1 MAKLTRKS
9 YQRKAMVVGATAFA
23 GIALV
28 ATGFAAWVISSSAS
42 KILNGKVNI
51 GKVDDKSI
59 TLNASVSSEKKNFS
73 FEPLENDVS
82 GRVRWDKTNSEN
94 LKITVSG
101 DFSPAFYVNRFSIM
115 LRIGTES
122 EITEAGTGKTKWETN
137 FENAANTKKFITLPT
152 EVWCQEKTFVIDDL
166 PNKASATDTKEF
178 TLDIAFGWGDTFGK
192 VNPSTY
198 YDDVLAGQKVSDD
211 DLKRT
216 MQDFYDTM
224 TAGIV
229 GDEEIPF
236 RVIVKADTTGA
247 KA

>member
-42 KILNGKVNI
+42 QILDGKVNI

-82 GRVRWDKTNSEN
+82 GRVRWDKKNSEN

-101 DFSPAFYVNRFSIM
+101 DFSPASYVNRFSVM
-115 LRIGTES
+115 LRIGSES
-122 EITEAGTGKTKWETN
+122 EITAAGSSKTKWETN

-152 EVWCQEKTFVIDDL
+152 DVWCTEKTFVIDDL
-166 PNKASATDTKEF
+166 PNKESATDTKEF
-178 TLDIAFGWGDTFGK
+178 TLDIAFGWGDKFGK

-198 YDDVLAGQKVSDD
+198 YDDVPAGQKVSDA
-211 DLKRT
+211 DLKAT
-216 MQDFYDTM
+216 MQEFYDTM
-224 TAGIV
+224 TAGIAV
-229 GDEEIPF
+229 GEEIPF
-236 RVIVKADTTGA
+236 RVIVKADTTGT